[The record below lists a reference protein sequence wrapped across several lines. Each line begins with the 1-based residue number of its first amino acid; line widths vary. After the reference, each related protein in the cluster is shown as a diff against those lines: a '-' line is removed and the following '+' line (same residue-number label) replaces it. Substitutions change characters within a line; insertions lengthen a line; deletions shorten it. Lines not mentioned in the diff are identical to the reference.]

1 MGVDR
6 RFEAIVFGWDGTAV
20 PDRESDASEIRRV
33 IEAGC
38 AAGLHFVVVT
48 GTHVGN
54 VDDQLQARPGGPGKL
69 LLALNRGS
77 EVFEVGRDGPQL
89 VARRDATPEE
99 DAALDRAAD
108 LTVARL
114 GQHGVTAKIVS
125 QRLNRRKVDVIPLP
139 EWADPSN
146 TEIDH
151 LLAAVEQRL
160 RDAGIG
166 GLPEVVALAED
177 AAREAGL
184 SESKVSC
191 DVKHVEIGLT
201 DTTDSS
207 KWVFDWL
214 WARGVGPGL
223 VLVAGDQ
230 LGPLGGLPGRDS
242 RVLVGKAERATAI
255 SVGVEPMGVPEGV
268 LHLPGGPARFVEL
281 VADQLERRRR
291 GDVPDVDC
299 TPGWTLAFD
308 GVDPEHERAHA
319 ALLTLADG
327 RIGSNGSPT
336 IPDPSAVPRTLTA
349 GVYDG
354 AGPETQLL
362 SGPVWYRIGGDP
374 TGGRGIR
381 RVLDVRTGLLHES
394 TADGDGSRDGNGSH
408 SGDAA
413 GYRSLRL
420 SSLRRPGTVALRIDH
435 SGGVGQTPR
444 LLELL
449 DGERAVEDVVS
460 PGRHTMRIAA
470 SEGGGLAASA
480 HERATDAPGGGRERF
495 GVFVTDPAVLPET
508 ESSQRAVRNAAA
520 AGFDE
525 ILAEHREA
533 WAERWEDAD
542 VVIDGDDQMQLAVR
556 TRAVPHL
563 RRDDRPRRGGRRRA
577 RRLRA
582 WLPRSRVL
590 GLRRLRAPGAG
601 RDAPTLGPG
610 DARVPVAP
618 TSRSARRG
626 RRRGSPRR
634 AVPVGIGTQRS
645 RRHPDVGARPHR
657 PCDPDP
663 YRAARDPHQRLRSV
677 GGDGLRGL
685 DRRSRVRRR
694 ARAHTVDRD
703 RALLGLAHP
712 CRRRRCAHL
721 WRHRTRRVPR
731 AGRRQRVHER
741 DGAVDPETGGGR
753 RGVRTARWRGDR
765 DRGGAPALAR
775 PCRAARRRLRPDH
788 GHLRGVRRLPLARA
802 AARDAA
808 TCRTARSSPTSSS
821 ARSACTPRRS

>member
-1 MGVDR
+1 M
-6 RFEAIVFGWDGTAV
+6 
-20 PDRESDASEIRRV
+20 
-33 IEAGC
+33 
-38 AAGLHFVVVT
+38 VVT

-54 VDDQLQARPGGPGKL
+54 VDGQLQARPGGPGKL

-242 RVLVGKAERATAI
+242 RVLVGRAERATAI

-556 TRAVPHL
+556 SALYHLFGATTDRGEAAVGARGVSGPGYRGHVFWDSDVYVLPVLAATHPPSARAML
-563 RRDDRPRRGGRRRA
+563 EYR
-577 RRLRA
+577 
-582 WLPRSRVL
+582 
-590 GLRRLRAPGAG
+590 LRRL
-601 RDAPTLGPG
+601 
-610 DARVPVAP
+610 
-618 TSRSARRG
+618 
-626 RRRGSPRR
+626 
-634 AVPVGIGTQRS
+634 
-645 RRHPDVGARPHR
+645 
-657 PCDPDP
+657 
-663 YRAARDPHQRLRSV
+663 
-677 GGDGLRGL
+677 
-685 DRRSRVRRR
+685 
-694 ARAHTVDRD
+694 
-703 RALLGLAHP
+703 
-712 CRRRRCAHL
+712 
-721 WRHRTRRVPR
+721 
-731 AGRRQRVHER
+731 
-741 DGAVDPETGGGR
+741 
-753 RGVRTARWRGDR
+753 
-765 DRGGAPALAR
+765 PA
-775 PCRAARRRLRPDH
+775 
-788 GHLRGVRRLPLARA
+788 ARA
-802 AARDAA
+802 AAAEEGHRGARFPWESARTGRDV
-808 TCRTARSSPTSSS
+808 TPTSAHDLTGRVIPIRTGQLETHIS
-821 ARSACTPRRS
+821 AAFRGRRWTTWTGPAITRSPPGPGAHS

>member
-54 VDDQLQARPGGPGKL
+54 VDGQLQARPGGPGKL

-184 SESKVSC
+184 VRIQGELRR
-191 DVKHVEIGLT
+191 E
-201 DTTDSS
+201 
-207 KWVFDWL
+207 
-214 WARGVGPGL
+214 AR
-223 VLVAGDQ
+223 
-230 LGPLGGLPGRDS
+230 RD
-242 RVLVGKAERATAI
+242 RPHGHDRLLE
-255 SVGVEPMGVPEGV
+255 VGVRLAVGVAASDRGSCSSPATNSARSAACRAATRACSS
-268 LHLPGGPARFVEL
+268 GGPSARPRSRSASNRWGCPRVCCTSRAVRRGSSSC

-299 TPGWTLAFD
+299 TPGWTLVFD

-394 TADGDGSRDGNGSH
+394 TADGDGSPRRQWVAQRRRGRLPQPAPVVAAAPRHGRAAYRPQRWRRS
-408 SGDAA
+408 DAA
-413 GYRSLRL
+413 SPRAP
-420 SSLRRPGTVALRIDH
+420 RR
-435 SGGVGQTPR
+435 
-444 LLELL
+444 
-449 DGERAVEDVVS
+449 
-460 PGRHTMRIAA
+460 
-470 SEGGGLAASA
+470 
-480 HERATDAPGGGRERF
+480 
-495 GVFVTDPAVLPET
+495 
-508 ESSQRAVRNAAA
+508 
-520 AGFDE
+520 
-525 ILAEHREA
+525 
-533 WAERWEDAD
+533 
-542 VVIDGDDQMQLAVR
+542 R
-556 TRAVPHL
+556 TR
-563 RRDDRPRRGGRRRA
+563 
-577 RRLRA
+577 
-582 WLPRSRVL
+582 
-590 GLRRLRAPGAG
+590 
-601 RDAPTLGPG
+601 
-610 DARVPVAP
+610 
-618 TSRSARRG
+618 RRG
-626 RRRGSPRR
+626 RRLAGSPHD
-634 AVPVGIGTQRS
+634 A
-645 RRHPDVGARPHR
+645 
-657 PCDPDP
+657 
-663 YRAARDPHQRLRSV
+663 
-677 GGDGLRGL
+677 
-685 DRRSRVRRR
+685 
-694 ARAHTVDRD
+694 
-703 RALLGLAHP
+703 
-712 CRRRRCAHL
+712 
-721 WRHRTRRVPR
+721 
-731 AGRRQRVHER
+731 
-741 DGAVDPETGGGR
+741 
-753 RGVRTARWRGDR
+753 
-765 DRGGAPALAR
+765 DRGE
-775 PCRAARRRLRPDH
+775 
-788 GHLRGVRRLPLARA
+788 
-802 AARDAA
+802 
-808 TCRTARSSPTSSS
+808 
-821 ARSACTPRRS
+821 